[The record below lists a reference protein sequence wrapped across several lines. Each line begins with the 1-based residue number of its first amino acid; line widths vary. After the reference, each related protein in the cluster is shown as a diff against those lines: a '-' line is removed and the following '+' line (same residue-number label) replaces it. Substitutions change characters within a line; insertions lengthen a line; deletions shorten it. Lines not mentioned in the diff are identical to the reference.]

1 MYLLILEDNFPI
13 KINGKYSH
21 FKSAYQILY
30 VILYT

>member
-1 MYLLILEDNFPI
+1 MYLLILIDNFLI

-30 VILYT
+30 VFLYT